1 MSVFKIAWRSIQHR
15 GVGSV
20 LTILSMALGVMMVVA
35 VLSIYGMVQKT
46 FRSNN
51 SFGYNMIVGARGG
64 GLQLTMNSVYYLSQ
78 PVENI
83 PYEYYLAFCDQP
95 TREKELKRSIGYQSR
110 LSAEQTTPLDDG
122 LVMPGGFFASLIA
135 ETITEDV
142 FELHQDRAMGLGD
155 AGLYRRWTHMAVPLA
170 LGDSY
175 VDPASG
181 EAFRCVG
188 TKPSFFSDIV
198 LDVDTEET
206 FSFSQGRAFVEDSP
220 EHGFFECVIGKTV
233 SNRTGL
239 KLGDRIQA
247 THGDP
252 NAESAHIHE
261 QEYTIVGILNSTNTA
276 NDRAVFLNM
285 EGFFLMEDH
294 AKSVEDDSVLKS
306 QIRDDSPEPV
316 DESPNGEANLIVD
329 PFVDETF
336 EEAMASVEHF
346 SAGASKKN
354 STDESAAGDQ
364 KWSNDNTKKEIA
376 QSDDNPSVLPAV
388 GRDARIPL
396 PIEQREVTSV
406 LVRTSKN
413 DKAGVLSLLLP
424 KKINEGD
431 LETTLNWTPF
441 RPERSQKAS
450 QAVNP
455 VGEVT
460 KLFTAFVGP
469 IRNLLLL
476 LTSMICVVSALSIIV
491 GIYNSMNQ
499 RQGEIA
505 VMRALGASRAKVM
518 TIILCEAILLA
529 VVGGFV
535 GWIAGHGLNAALGPL
550 IEARTGV
557 EIGFFDFAPGSPL
570 QWLPGGQ
577 FLPTWLGRLT
587 ISPEF
592 LIIPALMILA
602 VLVGI
607 YPARSA
613 YKTDVS
619 KALGK

>member
-1 MSVFKIAWRSIQHR
+1 MNVFKIAWRSIQHR
-15 GVGSV
+15 GIGSV

-83 PYEYYLAFCDQP
+83 PYEYYLAFCDQE

-110 LSAEQTTPLDDG
+110 LSSTETALVDDG
-122 LVMPGGFFASLIA
+122 LTVPGGSFSSLIA
-135 ETITEDV
+135 DLVTQDA
-142 FELHQDRAMGLGD
+142 FELQQDRAMGLNES
-155 AGLYRRWTHMAVPLA
+155 GLYRRWTHMAVPLS
-170 LGDSY
+170 LGDFY
-175 VDPASG
+175 VDPKTD

-188 TKPSFFSDIV
+188 TKPTFFSDIV
-198 LDVDTEET
+198 LDVDTEEA
-206 FSFSQGRAFVEDSP
+206 FSFAQGRAFVEHSP
-220 EHGFFECVIGKTV
+220 EHGFFECVIGRAV
-233 SNRTGL
+233 ANRTGL

-252 NAESAHIHE
+252 NSESAHIHE
-261 QEYTIVGILNSTNTA
+261 QEYTIVGILNGTNTA

-294 AKSVEDDSVLKS
+294 AKPVEDDSILKTTD
-306 QIRDDSPEPV
+306 RDDEEPADGRETHQV
-316 DESPNGEANLIVD
+316 GNFEVD
-329 PFVDETF
+329 PFGDETF

-346 SAGASKKN
+346 SGEATQDAKKDPEETQ
-354 STDESAAGDQ
+354 SEAVADV
-364 KWSNDNTKKEIA
+364 A
-376 QSDDNPSVLPAV
+376 QSPPVAGQDS
-388 GRDARIPL
+388 RISL

-413 DKAGVLSLLLP
+413 DKAGILSLLLP

-431 LETTLNWTPF
+431 LETTLGWSPF
-441 RPERSQKAS
+441 RPERSQKAA

-505 VMRALGASRAKVM
+505 VMRALGASRSKVM

-529 VVGGFV
+529 VVGGVV
-535 GWIAGHGLNAALGPL
+535 GWVAGHGLNAALGPI
-550 IEARTGV
+550 IESRTGV
-557 EIGFFDFAPGSPL
+557 EIGFFDFAPGTPL
-570 QWLPGGQ
+570 QWLPGGDY
-577 FLPTWLGRLT
+577 LPTWLGKLS

-592 LIIPALMILA
+592 LIIPALMLLA

>member
-1 MSVFKIAWRSIQHR
+1 MNVFKIAWRSIQHR
-15 GVGSV
+15 GIGSV

-83 PYEYYLAFCDQP
+83 PYEYYLAFCDKE
-95 TREKELKRSIGYQSR
+95 TRQKELKRSIGYQSR
-110 LSAEQTTPLDDG
+110 LSSTETALLDDG
-122 LVMPGGFFASLIA
+122 LSLPGGSFSSLIA
-135 ETITEDV
+135 NLVTQDA
-142 FELHQDRAMGLGD
+142 FELQQDRAMGLNES
-155 AGLYRRWTHMAVPLA
+155 GLYRRWTHMAVPLS
-170 LGDSY
+170 LGDFY
-175 VDPASG
+175 VDPKTD

-198 LDVDTEET
+198 LDVDTEEA
-206 FSFSQGRAFVEDSP
+206 FSFAEGRAFVEHSP
-220 EHGFFECVIGKTV
+220 EHGFFECVIGKAV
-233 SNRTGL
+233 AKRTGL

-294 AKSVEDDSVLKS
+294 AKPVEDDSILKTND
-306 QIRDDSPEPV
+306 RDE
-316 DESPNGEANLIVD
+316 EEETEEKETYQAGNFEVD
-329 PFVDETF
+329 PFGDETF
-336 EEAMASVEHF
+336 EEAMASVEHL
-346 SAGASKKN
+346 SGALAEGDKKN
-354 STDESAAGDQ
+354 TDQ
-364 KWSNDNTKKEIA
+364 KQEEAAAPRADSPPIA
-376 QSDDNPSVLPAV
+376 GQDS
-388 GRDARIPL
+388 RIAL

-413 DKAGVLSLLLP
+413 DKAGILSLLLP

-431 LETTLNWTPF
+431 LETTLGWSPF
-441 RPERSQKAS
+441 RPERSQKAA

-460 KLFTAFVGP
+460 KLFTAFIGP

-505 VMRALGASRAKVM
+505 VMRALGANRSKVM

-529 VVGGFV
+529 VVGGIA
-535 GWIAGHGLNAALGPL
+535 GWVAGHGLNAALGPI

-557 EIGFFDFAPGSPL
+557 EIGFFDFAPGTPL
-570 QWLPGGQ
+570 MWLPGGDY
-577 FLPTWLGRLT
+577 LPTWLGKLS

-592 LIIPALMILA
+592 LIIPALMLLA

>member
-1 MSVFKIAWRSIQHR
+1 MNVFKIAWRSIQHR
-15 GVGSV
+15 GIGSV

-83 PYEYYLAFCDQP
+83 PYEYYLAFCDQE

-110 LSAEQTTPLDDG
+110 LSSTETALVDDG
-122 LVMPGGFFASLIA
+122 LTVPGGSFSSLIA
-135 ETITEDV
+135 DLVTQDA
-142 FELHQDRAMGLGD
+142 FELQQDRAMGLNES
-155 AGLYRRWTHMAVPLA
+155 GLYRRWTHMAVPLS
-170 LGDSY
+170 LGDFY
-175 VDPASG
+175 VDPKTD

-188 TKPSFFSDIV
+188 TKPTFFSDIV
-198 LDVDTEET
+198 LDVDTEEA
-206 FSFSQGRAFVEDSP
+206 FSFAQGRAFVEHSP
-220 EHGFFECVIGKTV
+220 EHGFFECVIGRAV
-233 SNRTGL
+233 ANRTGL
-239 KLGDRIQA
+239 ELGDRIQA

-252 NAESAHIHE
+252 NSESAHIHE
-261 QEYTIVGILNSTNTA
+261 QEYTIVGILNGTNTA

-294 AKSVEDDSVLKS
+294 AKPVEDDSILKTTD
-306 QIRDDSPEPV
+306 RDDEEPADGRETHQV
-316 DESPNGEANLIVD
+316 GNFEVD
-329 PFVDETF
+329 PFGDETF

-346 SAGASKKN
+346 SGEATQDAKKDPEETQ
-354 STDESAAGDQ
+354 SETVADA
-364 KWSNDNTKKEIA
+364 A
-376 QSDDNPSVLPAV
+376 QSPPVAGQDS
-388 GRDARIPL
+388 RISL

-413 DKAGVLSLLLP
+413 DKAGILSLLLP

-431 LETTLNWTPF
+431 LETTLGWSPF
-441 RPERSQKAS
+441 RPERSQKAA

-505 VMRALGASRAKVM
+505 VMRALGASRSKVM

-529 VVGGFV
+529 VVGGVV
-535 GWIAGHGLNAALGPL
+535 GWVAGHGLNAALGPI
-550 IEARTGV
+550 IESRTGV
-557 EIGFFDFAPGSPL
+557 EIGFFDFAPGTPL
-570 QWLPGGQ
+570 QWLPGGDY
-577 FLPTWLGRLT
+577 LPTWLGKLS

-592 LIIPALMILA
+592 LIIPALMLLA

>member
-1 MSVFKIAWRSIQHR
+1 MNVFKIAWRSIQHR
-15 GVGSV
+15 GIGSV

-83 PYEYYLAFCDQP
+83 PYEYYLAFCDQE

-110 LSAEQTTPLDDG
+110 LSSTETALVDDG
-122 LVMPGGFFASLIA
+122 LTVPGGSFSSLIA
-135 ETITEDV
+135 DLVTQDA
-142 FELHQDRAMGLGD
+142 FELQQDRAMGLNES
-155 AGLYRRWTHMAVPLA
+155 GLYRRWTHMAVPLS
-170 LGDSY
+170 LGDFY
-175 VDPASG
+175 VDPKTD

-188 TKPSFFSDIV
+188 TKPTFFSDIV
-198 LDVDTEET
+198 LDVDTEEA
-206 FSFSQGRAFVEDSP
+206 FSFAQGRAFVEHSP
-220 EHGFFECVIGKTV
+220 EHGFFECVIGRAV
-233 SNRTGL
+233 ANRTGL

-252 NAESAHIHE
+252 NSESAHIHE
-261 QEYTIVGILNSTNTA
+261 QEYTIVGILNGTNTA

-294 AKSVEDDSVLKS
+294 AKPVEDDSILKTTD
-306 QIRDDSPEPV
+306 RDDEEPADGRETHQV
-316 DESPNGEANLIVD
+316 GNFEVD
-329 PFVDETF
+329 PFGDETF

-346 SAGASKKN
+346 SGEATQDAKKDPEETQ
-354 STDESAAGDQ
+354 SETVADA
-364 KWSNDNTKKEIA
+364 A
-376 QSDDNPSVLPAV
+376 QSPPVAGQDS
-388 GRDARIPL
+388 RISL

-413 DKAGVLSLLLP
+413 DKAGILSLLLP

-431 LETTLNWTPF
+431 LETTLGWSPF
-441 RPERSQKAS
+441 RPERSQKAA

-505 VMRALGASRAKVM
+505 VMRALGASRSKVM

-529 VVGGFV
+529 VVGGVV
-535 GWIAGHGLNAALGPL
+535 GWVAGHGLNAALGPI
-550 IEARTGV
+550 IESRTGV
-557 EIGFFDFAPGSPL
+557 EIGFFDFAPGTPL
-570 QWLPGGQ
+570 QWLPGGDY
-577 FLPTWLGRLT
+577 LPTWLGKLS

-592 LIIPALMILA
+592 LIIPALMLLA